1 MDGRQFDALSRTLAN
16 RTSRR
21 TALRAGGAGAAL
33 AGLFGFSRMTSR
45 AQDNDL
51 GEENFEQ
58 TETGTQPDGSCQ
70 LYFEANVR
78 VGPSSGSEN
87 GSQIFATTSD
97 GETGAQIAG
106 LLTLRVGENGGID
119 DSSLETADGANY
131 PVIGQA
137 SGRSISIRID
147 IDGNILT
154 AVGVSERNIR
164 SCSGESGGPTTGPMR
179 GDLGDWIAYPVGGSS
194 ETPTPSASAT
204 ATSSSSA
211 PTSTASAQ
219 PTPTADCT
227 GVMCE
232 GALVPNPSNNCEC
245 YCPGTECGP
254 VCCPSGFVCNNANTG
269 DCSCP
274 QGSYYCG
281 DSCVEC
287 GPGQDIDYS
296 TCSCHEAC
304 ASGSEWC
311 NNQCVSC
318 PTGQTLNYTTCMCEA
333 PPCPQGQDL
342 CNGVCTSIV
351 TNINH
356 CGACNNVCPP
366 GMPCITTS
374 CMCPPGQFYCASQQ
388 ACKATGQPC

>member
-21 TALRAGGAGAAL
+21 KALRAGGAGAAL
-33 AGLFGFSRMTSR
+33 AGLFGFSRVQIN

-51 GEENFEQ
+51 GDEDFEQ
-58 TETGTQPDGSCQ
+58 SETGVQPDGSCH

-78 VGPSSGSEN
+78 VGPSSGSEE
-87 GSQIFATTSD
+87 TS
-97 GETGAQIAG
+97 QIAG

-119 DSSLETADGANY
+119 DSNLETVNGAIY

-137 SGRSISIRID
+137 SGRSISLRID
-147 IDGNILT
+147 IDGDILT

-164 SCSGESGGPTTGPMR
+164 ACSGESGGPATGPIR
-179 GDLGDWIAYPVGGSS
+179 GDLGDWIAYPVGGVS
-194 ETPTPSASAT
+194 ETPTPQASAT
-204 ATSSSSA
+204 ANATATSA
-211 PTSTASAQ
+211 PAQ

-227 GVMCE
+227 GIFCD
-232 GALVPNPSNNCEC
+232 GALVPNPETCEC

-254 VCCPSGFVCNNANTG
+254 NCCPSGFVCNNANTG

-274 QGSYYCG
+274 QGSEYCG
-281 DSCVEC
+281 DACVEC
-287 GPGQDIDYS
+287 GAGQEIDYN
-296 TCSCHEAC
+296 TCTCYEAC
-304 ASGSEWC
+304 APGSERC
-311 NNQCVSC
+311 NDQCVSC
-318 PTGQTLNYTTCMCEA
+318 SSGQTLNYNTCMCET

-351 TNINH
+351 TNIQH
-356 CGACNNVCPP
+356 CGSCNNACPP
-366 GMPCITTS
+366 GMPCISTY
-374 CMCPPGQFYCASQQ
+374 CACPPGYFYCASQQ